1 MSVLVLNELGKY
13 SVCLCCNKT
22 HNECKFSRHNQ
33 PDGHPCERHDDS
45 YEELE
50 EMLDW
55 KTDGKGNLIPRF

>member
-1 MSVLVLNELGKY
+1 MTA
-13 SVCLCCNKT
+13 CLCCNKT
-22 HNECKFSRHNQ
+22 HTECKFGRHNQ
-33 PDGHPCERHDDS
+33 PDGYPCERHDDS